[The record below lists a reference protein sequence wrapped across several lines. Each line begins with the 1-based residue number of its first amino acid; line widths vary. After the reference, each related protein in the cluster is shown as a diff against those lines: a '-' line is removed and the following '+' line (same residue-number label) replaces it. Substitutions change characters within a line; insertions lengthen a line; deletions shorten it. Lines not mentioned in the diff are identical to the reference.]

1 MKGSWTHGS
10 CYKLFKIERLNGIT
24 GNKKC
29 QSFFLN
35 LQAPFIHFW
44 ENICQ
49 IPKSK
54 YSACLPIVF
63 QEEMMFHEKVASL
76 ACYSNNCT
84 SVFPQEN
91 HSVLGCN
98 KSPFCELP
106 ILSYRIQKTC
116 TQRLR
121 VNKLITLIASSWVK
135 LAFLFVCFL
144 SVWMRVREE
153 YDLQYSLVLLVWLR
167 LCQQFYRLFLLYH
180 LGKCQYNEHEYHF
193 SVIMKKVSTL

>member
-1 MKGSWTHGS
+1 MKGSWAHGS

-54 YSACLPIVF
+54 YSVCLPIVF
-63 QEEMMFHEKVASL
+63 QEEMMFREKVASL

-135 LAFLFVCFL
+135 LAFFFFFKCVNACEGGIWSTVQSGPAGLTEVMPAVLPIVSFVSFGQM
-144 SVWMRVREE
+144 SIQWT
-153 YDLQYSLVLLVWLR
+153 WIP
-167 LCQQFYRLFLLYH
+167 F
-180 LGKCQYNEHEYHF
+180 
-193 SVIMKKVSTL
+193 